1 MQFIYLPFLLICNGG
16 DQMDYEQE
24 INTLKEQVQSIN
36 QSISIITQDIQ
47 DIKNELVKKPD
58 QVDVS
63 EAYDKVEVILN
74 NYSNLLKTMNSQ
86 IQQIKIDI
94 NNIKSEL

>member
-1 MQFIYLPFLLICNGG
+1 
-16 DQMDYEQE
+16 MDYEQE

>member
-1 MQFIYLPFLLICNGG
+1 
-16 DQMDYEQE
+16 MDYEQE

-36 QSISIITQDIQ
+36 QSISIITQEIQ

>member
-1 MQFIYLPFLLICNGG
+1 
-16 DQMDYEQE
+16 MDYEQE
-24 INTLKEQVQSIN
+24 INTLKEQVQSIS

>member
-1 MQFIYLPFLLICNGG
+1 
-16 DQMDYEQE
+16 MDYEQE

-36 QSISIITQDIQ
+36 QSISIITQEIQ

-94 NNIKSEL
+94 NDIKSKL